1 MFNNVMLC
9 NRTSCEVFCF
19 GCPSVN
25 GKVGDIAYSFACST
39 NLEEEIMMKKIT
51 VFLTL
56 MLFITLTAFGC
67 GGQKQQAKTEPVN
80 LNISAA
86 ASLTDAAGELKTLYE
101 TKNAGATLT
110 YNLAASG
117 TLQKQIEEGAPAD
130 LFISAGKSQ
139 MDALSQKGLIVEESR
154 KDLLGNELVLIAG
167 KDSKLAK
174 FEDLTDASVGKISI
188 GTPETVPAGNYAKET
203 LTNLNLWEQLQ
214 PKMVLAKDVR
224 QVLTYVETGNVDAG
238 LVYRTDAATSD
249 KVKIIAAAPAGSSK
263 PIVYPM
269 AVIKSTKHQ
278 KEAEGFAAFLTTDEA
293 VKIFEKYGF
302 KVLK

>member
-1 MFNNVMLC
+1 
-9 NRTSCEVFCF
+9 
-19 GCPSVN
+19 
-25 GKVGDIAYSFACST
+25 
-39 NLEEEIMMKKIT
+39 MKKT
-51 VFLTL
+51 LTFLVL
-56 MLFITLTAFGC
+56 ALFIMAFVAGC
-67 GGQKQQAKTEPVN
+67 GGTKEPAKTEPVN

-101 TKNAGATLT
+101 TKNAGVTLT

-154 KDLLGNELVLIAG
+154 QDLLGNELVLIAG

-203 LTNLNLWEQLQ
+203 LTNLKLWEQLQ

-269 AVIKSTKHQ
+269 AVIKSTKLQ
-278 KEAEGFAAFLTTDEA
+278 KDAEDFAAFLTTDEA